1 MTRPRPGA
9 HRPLPD
15 LGRAR
20 GTSRADRPGRPW
32 LVPLII
38 LGSLLAGVVVWQVA
52 EGGGGTETATDADD
66 VAAADGVAGDGDAT
80 LPPLEPYDGWVDPAS
95 SGRPWGDTVAG
106 LLTFRGNPTRSWYG
120 LGPVPTAP
128 RVLWAYPAD
137 GTMCGTSTDGG
148 GTSTWCGTGWTGQP
162 AVWERDGRTW
172 VAFGAYDYGVHFVD
186 YRTGVDIL
194 PPFETGDIIKGTVT
208 VDPDGFPVLYTGS
221 RDNYYRAIAFDGPRP
236 TELWS
241 IDAEDVSPTLW
252 NDDWDGS
259 GLVIDDY
266 LFEGGENSQFHI
278 VKLNRGYAADGT
290 VTVDPEL
297 VFNTPGWDAELLD
310 DIGDN
315 QVSIESSVA
324 ISGDVVYFANGGG
337 LVQGWDISG
346 LTEGRDP
353 TRVFRYWAGDDVD
366 ATITIDGD
374 GFLYVGVEY
383 ERGNARAREVG
394 QLIKLDPRAPDD
406 PLVWSV
412 EDLGSGGKSGLWA
425 TPAIHGDVVYAATN
439 AGRLLAVDRRSGQ
452 ILWEKDFASQTWQSP
467 VVVDD
472 VLIQGDC
479 EGTLRAFDVRDPRV
493 DPPELWSVELEGC
506 IESTPAVWKGR
517 IFVGTRDGKMYAIGD
532 Q

>member
-1 MTRPRPGA
+1 MTPTRPGDRRPPPAPGS
-9 HRPLPD
+9 P
-15 LGRAR
+15 R
-20 GTSRADRPGRPW
+20 GTSRGERSGRPW
-32 LVPLII
+32 LVPPII
-38 LGSLLAGVVVWQVA
+38 LGSLLAGVLVWQVA
-52 EGGGGTETATDADD
+52 EGGGDGRETADADD
-66 VAAADGVAGDGDAT
+66 AGTAEGDGATT

-120 LGPVPTAP
+120 LGPVPTSP
-128 RVLWAYPAD
+128 RVLWTYPAD
-137 GTMCGTSTDGG
+137 GTMCGTSTAGG
-148 GTSTWCGTGWTGQP
+148 DTSTWCGTGWTGQP

-186 YRTGVDIL
+186 YQTGADIL

-208 VDPDGFPVLYTGS
+208 VDPDGFPILYTGS
-221 RDNYYRAIAFDGPRP
+221 RDNYYRAIAFDRSEP
-236 TELWS
+236 TELWR
-241 IDAEDVSPTLW
+241 IDAEEVSPTLW

-259 GLVIDDY
+259 GLVVDDY

-297 VFNTPGWDAELLD
+297 VFNTPGWDAQLLD
-310 DIGDN
+310 DIGDT

-346 LTEGRDP
+346 LAEGRDP

-366 ATITIDGD
+366 ASIVADGD

-394 QLIKLDPRAPDD
+394 QLVKLDPRAPDD

-425 TPAIHGDVVYAATN
+425 TPAVHGDVVYAATN
-439 AGRLLAVDRRSGQ
+439 AGRLLAVDRSSGQ

-479 EGTLRAFDVRDPRV
+479 EGNLRAFDVRDPRV

-506 IESTPAVWKGR
+506 IESTPTVWKGR
-517 IFVGTRDGKMYAIGD
+517 VFVGTRDGKMYAVGD